1 MGEALNVALSARSR
15 ACCSLLLAIVAIGV
29 VLFGAIYVA
38 PEAAKIK
45 TTAAEVESRAIQ
57 LKADHSHLSAQLET
71 LRSSVTDLGTRLAAA
86 EKGLATALGRLA
98 DDGGGGWQG

>member
-57 LKADHSHLSAQLET
+57 LKADHSHLSARLET
-71 LRSSVTDLGTRLAAA
+71 LCDAMQDVSSAKLYIHTHAHATQNCTLARP
-86 EKGLATALGRLA
+86 L
-98 DDGGGGWQG
+98 